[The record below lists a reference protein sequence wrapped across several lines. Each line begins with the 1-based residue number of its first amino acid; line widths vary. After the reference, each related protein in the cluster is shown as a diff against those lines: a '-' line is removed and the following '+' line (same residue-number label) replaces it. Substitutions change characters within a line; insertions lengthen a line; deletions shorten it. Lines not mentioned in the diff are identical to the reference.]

1 MFLLLIQELLAQVG
15 CRFAAVKRHHL
26 NVGRAGD
33 ARSSAVYSARPQ
45 VTTTGARC
53 RPWKEAFN
61 AATSPLLLVAL
72 ADKGN
77 QGAGADVPFPAHL
90 DARCS
95 LYKEA
100 ELTKSMLTAFVHRAA
115 KVFPVEKPTAGLVF
129 AVHSGRAPR
138 PGK

>member
-1 MFLLLIQELLAQVG
+1 MP
-15 CRFAAVKRHHL
+15 
-26 NVGRAGD
+26 
-33 ARSSAVYSARPQ
+33 RSSAVSSARPQ

-95 LYKEA
+95 LDKEA
-100 ELTKSMLTAFVHRAA
+100 DQTKALLTAFVPRAA
-115 KVFPVEKPTAGLVF
+115 KVFPVEQPTAGLVF
-129 AVHSGRAPR
+129 AVPSGRAPR
-138 PGK
+138 SGK